1 MTAAELLQ
9 AVPDFGTYPCQLSAD
24 VCKDLLPETC
34 ISLLVA
40 CTTPNTLV
48 AWPCPYY
55 STRHSKLSLVA
66 GPTTTIAQKNEATYE
81 GKQHQT
87 TTHHR
92 SLLLRRRPRANLLP
106 KFLSTALDLGRVC
119 IVSCAREP
127 ATWKAAWKEQ
137 NAVLLLPLAAYPREL
152 IRGAGSEA
160 YILSPPALGCCCYA
174 VSSPTRRGRA
184 ASSRISC

>member
-1 MTAAELLQ
+1 MTAAELPQ

-24 VCKDLLPETC
+24 VCKDLLPESC

-48 AWPCPYY
+48 AGPCPYY

-66 GPTTTIAQKNEATYE
+66 GPTTTIARKNEATYE

-106 KFLSTALDLGRVC
+106 KLLSTALDLGRVC

-160 YILSPPALGCCCYA
+160 HILSPPALGCCCYA

-184 ASSRISC
+184 ASSRIFC